1 VRPPSLD
8 LRSCAAGD
16 LPVALARAHEGLP
29 VGALVRARFA
39 RSLDPAL
46 ADDLVEGGGFLWA
59 DRNRSVLERARR
71 LPDRVAP
78 GLRVLVCG
86 LNPSL
91 YAADAGVGFAR
102 PGNRFWPAALASGL
116 LSVDRDPWHAFEV
129 HRVGSTDLVKRATV
143 RADEVAPEEFVA
155 GAARV
160 TRLCERYAPGVL
172 CVVGVSGW
180 RLAVDKRARAG
191 WQPDR
196 LGTTEVYVM
205 HNPSGLNAH
214 ATVASL
220 TVAFREVA
228 DRAG

>member
-1 VRPPSLD
+1 M
-8 LRSCAAGD
+8 
-16 LPVALARAHEGLP
+16 
-29 VGALVRARFA
+29 GALVRVRFPRA
-39 RSLDPAL
+39 LDA
-46 ADDLVEGGGFLWA
+46 AFVDDLVEGGGFVWA
-59 DRNRSVLERARR
+59 DRAAGELERARR

-78 GLRVLVCG
+78 GLRVVVCG

-116 LSVDRDPWHAFEV
+116 VSVDRDPWHALEV
-129 HRVGSTDLVKRATV
+129 HRVGSTDLVKRATA

-160 TRLCERYAPGVL
+160 ARLCERTSPRVL

-180 RLAVDKRARAG
+180 RLAVDARARTG
-191 WQPDR
+191 WQPHR
-196 LGTTEVYVM
+196 LGATEVYVM

-220 TVAFREVA
+220 TAAFREVA
-228 DRAG
+228 DRSATG